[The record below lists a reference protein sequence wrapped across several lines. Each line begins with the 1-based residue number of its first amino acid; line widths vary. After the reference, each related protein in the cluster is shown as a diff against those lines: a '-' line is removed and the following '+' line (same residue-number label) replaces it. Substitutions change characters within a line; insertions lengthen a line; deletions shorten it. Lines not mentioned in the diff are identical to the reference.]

1 MWSSA
6 RFKRSAKVLGL
17 VVGGHPKI
25 IEKLS
30 HNFPA
35 TLDFLLVGG
44 SFARNAYLALG
55 LERNAI
61 GARRFLCHGI
71 HGFIGCLRMSSRY
84 AVWNV
89 SLRLAA
95 APAWPP
101 LRPESAIS
109 NHRIYCNEVRTRCA
123 ASALIARADS
133 EWPRGRGAAE
143 QRDERAAFQ
152 LVELHSVPASQ
163 GRIAGYRIGE
173 DQSGRNG
180 TVLLGLLLGQDS

>member
-1 MWSSA
+1 MGVAVPQPSSTSSTLGSSGPVGYTMA
-6 RFKRSAKVLGL
+6 PALRECPRF

-30 HNFPA
+30 HNLPA

-61 GARRFLCHGI
+61 GPRRFLCHGI
-71 HGFIGCLRMSSRY
+71 HGFTGCLRMSSRC
-84 AVWNV
+84 AEWNV
-89 SLRLAA
+89 SFRLAA

-109 NHRIYCNEVRTRCA
+109 DHRIYCSEVRTPMRRIRPDCCA
-123 ASALIARADS
+123 RTNIAH
-133 EWPRGRGAAE
+133 
-143 QRDERAAFQ
+143 
-152 LVELHSVPASQ
+152 L
-163 GRIAGYRIGE
+163 
-173 DQSGRNG
+173 
-180 TVLLGLLLGQDS
+180 